1 MMIEKNLAKFRAHRN
16 NVDRY
21 QRLLRTRLT
30 DLEQE
35 FIEKRLREEV
45 EVLEALAPSLCFDA
59 QSADYSAVPVRM
71 TTSAF

>member
-21 QRLLRTRLT
+21 KRLLRTRLT
-30 DLEQE
+30 ELEQE

-45 EVLEALAPSLCFDA
+45 KVLEALAPSLCFDA
-59 QSADYSAVPVRM
+59 QSPDCHAVPVRM